1 MKHIYRLLVI
11 AVISIIVLSCADID
25 KYESHFT
32 YSKPKEV
39 AIFEY
44 LNSYDVLKSYVDRSI
59 NAKFKLGA
67 TVSVSDFSK
76 KELLYGLVCSNFDE
90 VTADYGMTH
99 GSVVKDDGS
108 MVFSAIENF
117 IKTANDEGITVY
129 GHTLCWH
136 AHQNVTYLNEIIKG
150 NFYSGTTLITD
161 FESDELGKTYPMTGN
176 STATVV
182 LDPIGQSGKV
192 LRVGS
197 SATPASYSF
206 PKISVTLPEG
216 RKLGDYKTLTL
227 DFYGT
232 GSTGLY
238 GSGMRLG
245 INDKPLVVL
254 GSPASFGCP
263 DGGWGRGKI
272 VLDLGKLNLSE
283 SEKEL
288 TNFTLIVGSGTGS
301 GNYYIDNVIMSW
313 EYSEIKTPA
322 EQKEI
327 LTQALE
333 TYIDA
338 IMKVSANYVTSY
350 DVISE
355 PMSDNEDYML
365 KSAATEPNAGTNFY
379 WQDYLGENYACD
391 AIRFARQYFKKYGGN
406 ENDLKLFVD
415 EYGLENYGN
424 SKCERLLQMIDQWE
438 EEGVRIDGIATQMH
452 VTYSLDSIQQ
462 SMNEEGVV
470 NMFQMLAATG
480 KLVKISALDMN
491 IKDENEEVVKA
502 TNVSFEQNLAMA
514 QYYNFIVRKYYE
526 IVPVEQR
533 YGITI
538 GSLIDTSDD
547 RPLGLW
553 DKKYNRKPAYTGF
566 ADGLAGKEYIAI
578 NTDDETVE

>member
-1 MKHIYRLLVI
+1 MKHIYRLLSF

-25 KYESHFT
+25 KYESHLT
-32 YSKPKEV
+32 YSRPEEV

-44 LNSYDVLKSYVDRSI
+44 LNSYDVLKSYVDRSV
-59 NAKFKLGA
+59 NANFKIGA
-67 TVSVSDFSK
+67 SASVSDFSK
-76 KELLYGLVCSNFDE
+76 KELLYGLICSNFDE

-108 MVFSAIENF
+108 MDFSAVENF
-117 IKTANDEGITVY
+117 IQTAKDGGITVY

-136 AHQNVTYLNEIIKG
+136 AHQNITYLNELIKG
-150 NFYSGTTLITD
+150 KYYSGTTIIAD
-161 FESDELGKTYPMTGN
+161 FESDELDKTYPMTGN

-197 SATPASYSF
+197 SATPANYSF

-245 INDKPLVVL
+245 INNKSLVVF

-263 DGGWGRGKI
+263 NGGWGRGKI

-438 EEGVRIDGIATQMH
+438 EEGVRIDGIGTQMNLS
-452 VTYSLDSIQQ
+452 YSLDSTLQEQNKESI
-462 SMNEEGVV
+462 MA
-470 NMFQMLAATG
+470 MFRKLAETG
-480 KLVKISALDMN
+480 KLIRISGLTIGVTDQNGMPVKTADLTFAQQQSVSA
-491 IKDENEEVVKA
+491 
-502 TNVSFEQNLAMA
+502 
-514 QYYNFIVRKYYE
+514 YYEFIVRKYFE
-526 IVPVEQR
+526 IIPATQR

-538 GSLIDTSDD
+538 SNPLGTSDVI
-547 RPLGLW
+547 GLW
-553 DKKYNRKPAYTGF
+553 DSAYNRRYTYTGF
-566 ADGLAGKEYIAI
+566 ADGLAGE
-578 NTDDETVE
+578 

>member
-1 MKHIYRLLVI
+1 MKHIYRLLSF

-25 KYESHFT
+25 KYESHLT
-32 YSKPKEV
+32 YSRPEEV

-44 LNSYDVLKSYVDRSI
+44 LNSYDVLKSYVDRSV
-59 NAKFKLGA
+59 NANFKIGA
-67 TVSVSDFSK
+67 SASVSDFSK
-76 KELLYGLVCSNFDE
+76 KELLYGLICSNFDE

-108 MVFSAIENF
+108 MDFSAVENF
-117 IKTANDEGITVY
+117 IQTAKDGGITVY

-136 AHQNVTYLNEIIKG
+136 AHQNITYLNELIEGKY
-150 NFYSGTTLITD
+150 YSGTTIIAD
-161 FESDELGKTYPMTGN
+161 FESDELDKTYPMTGN

-197 SATPASYSF
+197 SATPANYSF

-245 INDKPLVVL
+245 INDKPLVVF

-263 DGGWGRGKI
+263 NGGWGRGKI

-313 EYSEIKTPA
+313 EYSDIKTPA

-438 EEGVRIDGIATQMH
+438 EKGVRIDGIGTQMNLS
-452 VTYSLDSIQQ
+452 YSLDSTLQEQNKESI
-462 SMNEEGVV
+462 MA
-470 NMFQMLAATG
+470 MFRKLAETG
-480 KLVKISALDMN
+480 KLIRISGLTIGVTDQNGMPVKTADLTFAQQQSVSA
-491 IKDENEEVVKA
+491 
-502 TNVSFEQNLAMA
+502 
-514 QYYNFIVRKYYE
+514 YYEFIVRKYFE
-526 IVPVEQR
+526 IIPATQR

-538 GSLIDTSDD
+538 SNPLGTSDVI
-547 RPLGLW
+547 GLW
-553 DKKYNRKPAYTGF
+553 DSAYNRRYTYTGF
-566 ADGLAGKEYIAI
+566 ADGLAGE
-578 NTDDETVE
+578 

>member
-44 LNSYDVLKSYVDRSI
+44 LNSYDVLKSYVDRSV

-67 TVSVSDFSK
+67 TESVSDFSK

-150 NFYSGTTLITD
+150 NFYSGTTLITN

-192 LRVGS
+192 LKVGNS
-197 SATPASYSF
+197 TTPANYSY
-206 PKISVTLPEG
+206 PKFSVVLPEG

-245 INDKPLVVL
+245 INDKPLVVFN
-254 GSPASFGCP
+254 SPAGFGCP

-272 VLDLGKLNLSE
+272 ILNLKNLNLTD

-288 TNFTLIVGSGTGS
+288 TSFTLIVGSGTGS
-301 GNYYIDNVIMSW
+301 GNYYIDNIIMAW
-313 EYSEIKTPA
+313 EYSDIKTP
-322 EQKEI
+322 EMMKEI
-327 LTQALE
+327 LSDALE
-333 TYIDA
+333 TYIA
-338 IMKVSANYVTSY
+338 GIMEICANDVTSW
-350 DVISE
+350 DVVSE
-355 PMSDNEDYML
+355 PMSDNDDYML
-365 KSAATEPNAGTNFY
+365 KSATTEPKNSANFY
-379 WQDYLGENYACD
+379 WQDYLGNNYVRD
-391 AIRFARQYFKKYGGN
+391 VIKFARQYFSKFSDNGS
-406 ENDLKLFVD
+406 DLKLFVD
-415 EYGLENYGN
+415 EYGLENYG
-424 SKCERLLQMIDQWE
+424 STKCARLLQMIEQWE
-438 EEGVRIDGIATQMH
+438 EDGSRIDGIATQMH
-452 VTYSLDSIQQ
+452 VTYSLDPAQQ
-462 SMNEEGVV
+462 AKNEEGVV

>member
-1 MKHIYRLLVI
+1 
-11 AVISIIVLSCADID
+11 
-25 KYESHFT
+25 
-32 YSKPKEV
+32 
-39 AIFEY
+39 
-44 LNSYDVLKSYVDRSI
+44 
-59 NAKFKLGA
+59 
-67 TVSVSDFSK
+67 
-76 KELLYGLVCSNFDE
+76 
-90 VTADYGMTH
+90 MTH

-108 MVFSAIENF
+108 MDFSAVENF
-117 IKTANDEGITVY
+117 IQTAKDGGITVY

-136 AHQNVTYLNEIIKG
+136 AHQNITYLNELIKG
-150 NFYSGTTLITD
+150 KYYSGTTIIAD
-161 FESDELGKTYPMTGN
+161 FESDELDKTYPMTGN

-197 SATPASYSF
+197 SATPANYSF

-238 GSGMRLG
+238 GGGMRLG
-245 INDKPLVVL
+245 INDKPLVVF

-438 EEGVRIDGIATQMH
+438 EEGVRIDGIGTQMNLS
-452 VTYSLDSIQQ
+452 YSLDSTLQEQNKESI
-462 SMNEEGVV
+462 MA
-470 NMFQMLAATG
+470 MFRKLAETG
-480 KLVKISALDMN
+480 KLIRISGLTIGVTDQNGMPVKTADLTFAQQQSVSA
-491 IKDENEEVVKA
+491 
-502 TNVSFEQNLAMA
+502 
-514 QYYNFIVRKYYE
+514 YYEFIVRKYFE
-526 IVPVEQR
+526 IIPATQR

-538 GSLIDTSDD
+538 SNPLGTSDVI
-547 RPLGLW
+547 GLW
-553 DKKYNRKPAYTGF
+553 DSAYNRRYTYTGF
-566 ADGLAGKEYIAI
+566 ADGLAGE
-578 NTDDETVE
+578 

>member
-1 MKHIYRLLVI
+1 MKHIYRLLSF

-25 KYESHFT
+25 KYESHLT
-32 YSKPKEV
+32 YSRPEEV

-44 LNSYDVLKSYVDRSI
+44 LNSYDVLKSYVDRSV
-59 NAKFKLGA
+59 NANFKIGA
-67 TVSVSDFSK
+67 SASVSDFSK
-76 KELLYGLVCSNFDE
+76 KELLYGLICSNFDE

-108 MVFSAIENF
+108 MDFSAVENF
-117 IKTANDEGITVY
+117 IQTAKDGGITVY

-136 AHQNVTYLNEIIKG
+136 AHQNITYLNELIKG
-150 NFYSGTTLITD
+150 KYYSGTTIIAD
-161 FESDELGKTYPMTGN
+161 FESDELDKTYPMTGN

-197 SATPASYSF
+197 SATPANNSF

-245 INDKPLVVL
+245 INNKSLVVF

-263 DGGWGRGKI
+263 NGGWGRGKI

-438 EEGVRIDGIATQMH
+438 EEGVRIDGIGTQMNLS
-452 VTYSLDSIQQ
+452 YSLDSTLQEQNKESI
-462 SMNEEGVV
+462 MA
-470 NMFQMLAATG
+470 MFRKLAETG
-480 KLVKISALDMN
+480 KLIRISGLTIGVTDQNGMPVKTADLTFAQQQSVSA
-491 IKDENEEVVKA
+491 
-502 TNVSFEQNLAMA
+502 
-514 QYYNFIVRKYYE
+514 YYEFIVRKYFE
-526 IVPVEQR
+526 IIPATQR

-538 GSLIDTSDD
+538 SNPLGTSDVI
-547 RPLGLW
+547 GLW
-553 DKKYNRKPAYTGF
+553 DSAYNRRYTYTGF
-566 ADGLAGKEYIAI
+566 ADGLAGE
-578 NTDDETVE
+578 

>member
-1 MKHIYRLLVI
+1 MKHIYRLLSF

-25 KYESHFT
+25 KYESHLT
-32 YSKPKEV
+32 YSRPEEV

-44 LNSYDVLKSYVDRSI
+44 LNSYDVLKSYVDRSV
-59 NAKFKLGA
+59 NANFKIGA
-67 TVSVSDFSK
+67 SASVSDFSK
-76 KELLYGLVCSNFDE
+76 KELLYGLICSNFDE

-108 MVFSAIENF
+108 MDFSAVENF
-117 IKTANDEGITVY
+117 IQTAKDGGITVY

-136 AHQNVTYLNEIIKG
+136 AHQNITYLNELIKG
-150 NFYSGTTLITD
+150 KYYSGTTIIAD
-161 FESDELGKTYPMTGN
+161 FESDELDKTYPMTGN

-197 SATPASYSF
+197 SATPANYSF

-238 GSGMRLG
+238 GGGMRLG
-245 INDKPLVVL
+245 INDKPLVVF

-438 EEGVRIDGIATQMH
+438 EEGVRIDGIGTQMNLS
-452 VTYSLDSIQQ
+452 YSLDSTLQEQNKESI
-462 SMNEEGVV
+462 MA
-470 NMFQMLAATG
+470 MFRKLAETG
-480 KLVKISALDMN
+480 KLIRISGLTIGVTDQNGMPVKTADLTFAQQQSVSA
-491 IKDENEEVVKA
+491 
-502 TNVSFEQNLAMA
+502 
-514 QYYNFIVRKYYE
+514 YYEFIVRKYFE
-526 IVPVEQR
+526 IIPATQR

-538 GSLIDTSDD
+538 SNPLGTSDVI
-547 RPLGLW
+547 GLW
-553 DKKYNRKPAYTGF
+553 DSAYNRRYTYTGF
-566 ADGLAGKEYIAI
+566 ADGLAGE
-578 NTDDETVE
+578 